1 MKALRYLSPLLVFL
15 CIGTKAIANGNKSV
29 QITNNTSY
37 TMTEFYASD
46 VDNATWDT
54 TSNLLSGQTL
64 APGQQANVDIN
75 DGTGNCNYDL
85 MGVLYGAAQYAY
97 KYSIDACDSGQW
109 TITGN

>member
-15 CIGTKAIANGNKSV
+15 CFGTKAIATGTKSV

-46 VDNATWDT
+46 VNNATWDT
-54 TSNLLSGQTL
+54 TSNLLSGQTV
-64 APGQQANVDIN
+64 APGQQATVDIN
-75 DGTGNCNYDL
+75 DGTGTCSYDL
-85 MGVLYGAAQYAY
+85 MGVLYGAEQHAY
-97 KYSIDACDSGQW
+97 TYDVDACNTGQW